1 MVSPMLTQKV
11 LVDTH
16 PYTLVFRGNLEP
28 HLIPAVL
35 VRRVLLLLLDR
46 GLLCKALNMAGQ
58 CMDAGNTDYK
68 KGTGWEKWVV

>member
-1 MVSPMLTQKV
+1 M

-35 VRRVLLLLLDR
+35 VRRVLLLLLLLLDR

-68 KGTGWEKWVV
+68 KGTGGEKWVV